1 MVSNVDD
8 RCTAADDVPDFRNI
22 HLHQPQGVSP
32 RFLNATSN
40 AQRKP
45 DANAFRL
52 IAVARR
58 HL

>member
-1 MVSNVDD
+1 MD
-8 RCTAADDVPDFRNI
+8 RDR
-22 HLHQPQGVSP
+22 HQPQGVSP
-32 RFLNATSN
+32 RLLNATSN